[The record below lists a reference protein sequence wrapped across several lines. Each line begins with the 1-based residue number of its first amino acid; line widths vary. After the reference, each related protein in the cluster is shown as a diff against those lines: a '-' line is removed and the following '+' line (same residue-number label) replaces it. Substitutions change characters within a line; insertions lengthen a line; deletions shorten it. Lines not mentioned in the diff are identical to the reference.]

1 MVISKEVKLKKEM
14 LLRQYIFLKAG
25 LCAEGEE
32 EMIEKS
38 KAATS

>member
-1 MVISKEVKLKKEM
+1 MVISKEVKLKEEM
-14 LLRQYIFLKAG
+14 LLRHIFLKAG

-38 KAATS
+38 KAGTS